1 MADVITRLKIESGEY
16 DSKIKRAVSGLQ
28 NMEQECRR
36 VNGTLAKL
44 EQDQKQYV
52 QSLGQMQTVSNTVR
66 GKIGELSGAFVELR
80 AQYNRL
86 TEEEKRGDYGKAL
99 SKSLDDLKNRI
110 RDSKKELSDI
120 QNELN
125 GGTSKFGDFGKVIDT
140 VGQRLGVSGSL
151 TEMLTS
157 KTAMMYAGIGAGIAV
172 VGEATKAWVSYNAEL
187 AKQDQITKVTTG
199 LEGPDSNRMT
209 DAARAM
215 ADVYKVDFRQA
226 IDAANTLMTQ
236 FGKTGDEAIQLLRDG
251 MQGMVMGDGQKL
263 LNMIKQYAPAFRDAG
278 ISASQLVAIIQ
289 NSEGG
294 IFTDQNMNAIV
305 MGIKNIRLMTKA
317 TSDALAKLGIDGQD
331 MTKKLNDGTMTI
343 FDALKQVAG
352 AITNVNSNSQAAGEV
367 MQQVFGR
374 QGVSAGTN
382 LGKAIETLNTNLQE
396 TKKQTG
402 EVGEA
407 YDDLLRSTEKLNTA
421 IREAFGYNGWEEMA
435 TGIKSKLIT
444 ALADVLTYLNK
455 IRDYDMPDW
464 LKGPGDKPKPYSGT
478 KVDTDYIT
486 RGSSKADREKRYTTV
501 TGNINKK
508 LQNLNAQEAAL
519 GKPYTYTDKN
529 GGLVEQI
536 DTPEEVAQKRRQIQ
550 SSRQILTRRLNNIQ
564 SQHDTLTA
572 EPVKANTI
580 PPKTG
585 GSTGGG
591 RSLSASEQADAK
603 YVQAQKDYE
612 QSLQQAALE
621 VKAGTINSAEAKKK
635 ELQAAETLWKS
646 IGDAREVYDSPKLK
660 EAQAN
665 VEAKIVALG
674 PEVDKAI
681 EAQKE
686 SEKAAR
692 ELESKQKALA
702 DAIGNRSK
710 AVGDNSLKSYY
721 QANDKVVAAGGQTG
735 ALIPV
740 EFTATQDNI
749 AAVISELKEGVASS
763 DIGTE
768 TFNKLTEQLS
778 DATAL
783 GGIISEMVKQ
793 GVNTADFSEVINS
806 MWAQLKEGDIPDE
819 VIEAFHAKV
828 NEKIKE
834 KGGIQFDIN
843 ANTGEVTQRK
853 SQSNKELE
861 DIHKSLSTVS
871 QGLSGLSS
879 IASGLTAM
887 GIKLDGGIG
896 QLFSGL
902 QGMMQVGNGIVSIM
916 QMVNAITSS
925 GEIPS
930 TVANTQALTANTIAM
945 GSLATAIQTNTI
957 ASAIPFAKGGV
968 IPKFF
973 DGGLIGKAAAGM
985 LIPGNSYSG
994 DRLRM
999 PVDGGRGV
1007 IGVNSGELILN
1018 MSSQDNLAAM
1028 IKGAESLVGTIR
1040 DESMALSLSQ
1050 ASNLADALDN
1060 EGGGAVSSTPYV
1072 MGEMIVLGANNHFK
1086 ANGQGEIVTTQFLH
1100 DRGII

>member
-16 DSKIKRAVSGLQ
+16 DSKIKRAVTGLQ

-44 EQDQKQYV
+44 EQDQKQFV

-110 RDSKKELSDI
+110 RDSKKELSEI
-120 QNELN
+120 QSELN
-125 GGTSKFGDFGKVIDT
+125 GSTSKFGDFGKVIDT

-172 VGEATKAWVSYNAEL
+172 VGEATKAWVSYNNEL

-486 RGSSKADREKRYTTV
+486 RGSSKADREKRYNTV

-508 LQNLNAQEAAL
+508 LQKLNAQEAAL
-519 GKPYTYTDKN
+519 GKPYQYTDKN

-585 GSTGGG
+585 GNGGSTGGG
-591 RSLSASEQADAK
+591 RPLSAPEQADAK

-660 EAQAN
+660 EAQSN

-692 ELESKQKALA
+692 ELANAQKKLTDAQNELA
-702 DAIGNRSK
+702 DAQASGDLKKIYAAEKKVETAQVQVDARTGSSTGGDAIAVPITISNLDAVK
-710 AVGDNSLKSYY
+710 QKMTEEMATTPVGDSLL
-721 QANDKVVAAGGQTG
+721 QNMQEA
-735 ALIPV
+735 
-740 EFTATQDNI
+740 F
-749 AAVISELKEGVASS
+749 
-763 DIGTE
+763 
-768 TFNKLTEQLS
+768 S
-778 DATAL
+778 DASAISTILQTAVKN
-783 GGIISEMVKQ
+783 GID
-793 GVNTADFSEVINS
+793 TAQFDTSGIMQKLMNGE
-806 MWAQLKEGDIPDE
+806 DIPDE
-819 VIEAFHAKV
+819 TIQGFVQTLNEKLVEAFGEEGAAKLKIVFDVDDKQIKNLSKTTTEEAQNTQKAWGLAAQSVNNMGNALNAIEDPGAKAAGTVIKAIADIALGFAQASHAADV
-828 NEKIKE
+828 ASSGWGWLAWMAAGTAAMATTISTVHSLTGFAE
-834 KGGIQFDIN
+834 G
-843 ANTGEVTQRK
+843 GEVKGNTFSGDQIPVAVNAGEVILTRA
-853 SQSNKELE
+853 QQGNLAEQLE
-861 DIHKSLSTVS
+861 DRENIS
-871 QGLSGLSS
+871 
-879 IASGLTAM
+879 
-887 GIKLDGGIG
+887 GIG
-896 QLFSGL
+896 G
-902 QGMMQVGNGIVSIM
+902 
-916 QMVNAITSS
+916 
-925 GEIPS
+925 
-930 TVANTQALTANTIAM
+930 
-945 GSLATAIQTNTI
+945 
-957 ASAIPFAKGGV
+957 
-968 IPKFF
+968 
-973 DGGLIGKAAAGM
+973 
-985 LIPGNSYSG
+985 
-994 DRLRM
+994 
-999 PVDGGRGV
+999 
-1007 IGVNSGELILN
+1007 
-1018 MSSQDNLAAM
+1018 
-1028 IKGAESLVGTIR
+1028 
-1040 DESMALSLSQ
+1040 
-1050 ASNLADALDN
+1050 
-1060 EGGGAVSSTPYV
+1060 TPYV
-1072 MGEMIVLGANNHFK
+1072 TGEQIYLGLNNYLK
-1086 ANGQGEIVTTQFLH
+1086 GAGLGQLVTSQ
-1100 DRGII
+1100 

>member
-44 EQDQKQYV
+44 EQDQKQFV

-110 RDSKKELSDI
+110 RDSKKELSEI

-125 GGTSKFGDFGKVIDT
+125 GSTSKFGDFGKVIDT

-172 VGEATKAWVSYNAEL
+172 VGEATKAWVSYNNEL

-251 MQGMVMGDGQKL
+251 MQGMIMGDGPKL
-263 LNMIKQYAPAFRDAG
+263 LSMIKQYAPAFHDAG
-278 ISASQLVAIIQ
+278 VSASQLVAIIQ

-305 MGIKNIRLMTKA
+305 MGIKNIRLMTNQ
-317 TSDALAKLGIDGQD
+317 TSEALAKLGIDGQD

-444 ALADVLTYLNK
+444 ALADVLTLLNK

-486 RGSSKADREKRYTTV
+486 RGSSQADREKRYNTV

-536 DTPEEVAQKRRQIQ
+536 DTPEEIAQKRRQIQ
-550 SSRQILTRRLNNIQ
+550 SSRQILTRRLNTIQ

-572 EPVKANTI
+572 EPVNTI

-585 GSTGGG
+585 GNGGG
-591 RSLSASEQADAK
+591 SGSTSGKDVIEETYPEGSMKDL
-603 YVQAQKDYE
+603 QKDLQDLKKAQDLVTSPDDWQKYQQQIDEVTGKMNTLKGVVKEVPMATGESGMTQKAISTYQSMLQESMKNMEYGSVDFTETFANSLDVNALSSLLTISMKQGIDLTKE
-612 QSLQQAALE
+612 QLAGGTTIQGLWDQILSGENIDDSVWQELVTLFNEKIEETFGEDGAKLKITFDVDDKQIKNLTKTTTEEAQNTQKAWGLAAQSVNNMGNALNAIE
-621 VKAGTINSAEAKKK
+621 DPGAKAAGTVIKAIADIA
-635 ELQAAETLWKS
+635 L
-646 IGDAREVYDSPKLK
+646 GF
-660 EAQAN
+660 AQA
-665 VEAKIVALG
+665 
-674 PEVDKAI
+674 
-681 EAQKE
+681 
-686 SEKAAR
+686 
-692 ELESKQKALA
+692 
-702 DAIGNRSK
+702 SK
-710 AVGDNSLKSYY
+710 AQDVVGSGWGWL
-721 QANDKVVAAGGQTG
+721 AWVAAGTAAMATTISTVHSLTG
-735 ALIPV
+735 FA
-740 EFTATQDNI
+740 
-749 AAVISELKEGVASS
+749 EG
-763 DIGTE
+763 
-768 TFNKLTEQLS
+768 
-778 DATAL
+778 
-783 GGIISEMVKQ
+783 
-793 GVNTADFSEVINS
+793 
-806 MWAQLKEGDIPDE
+806 
-819 VIEAFHAKV
+819 
-828 NEKIKE
+828 
-834 KGGIQFDIN
+834 
-843 ANTGEVTQRK
+843 GEVKGNTFSGDQIPAMLNAGEVVLTRA
-853 SQSNKELE
+853 QAGAVAEMLE
-861 DIHKSLSTVS
+861 DGER
-871 QGLSGLSS
+871 Q
-879 IASGLTAM
+879 
-887 GIKLDGGIG
+887 GGIG
-896 QLFSGL
+896 G
-902 QGMMQVGNGIVSIM
+902 
-916 QMVNAITSS
+916 
-925 GEIPS
+925 
-930 TVANTQALTANTIAM
+930 
-945 GSLATAIQTNTI
+945 
-957 ASAIPFAKGGV
+957 
-968 IPKFF
+968 
-973 DGGLIGKAAAGM
+973 
-985 LIPGNSYSG
+985 
-994 DRLRM
+994 
-999 PVDGGRGV
+999 
-1007 IGVNSGELILN
+1007 
-1018 MSSQDNLAAM
+1018 
-1028 IKGAESLVGTIR
+1028 
-1040 DESMALSLSQ
+1040 
-1050 ASNLADALDN
+1050 
-1060 EGGGAVSSTPYV
+1060 TPYV
-1072 MGEMIVLGANNHFK
+1072 TGEQIFLGLNNYLK
-1086 ANGQGEIVTTQFLH
+1086 GAGLGSLVTSNG
-1100 DRGII
+1100 

>member
-16 DSKIKRAVSGLQ
+16 DSKIKRAVTGLQ

-44 EQDQKQYV
+44 EQDQKQFV

-110 RDSKKELSDI
+110 RDSKKELSEI

-140 VGQRLGVSGSL
+140 VGNRLGVSGSL

-157 KTAMMYAGIGAGIAV
+157 KTAMLTAGVGAGIAI
-172 VGEATKAWVSYNAEL
+172 VGEATKAWMSYNAEL

-199 LEGPDSNRMT
+199 LTGPDSNRMT

-215 ADVYKVDFRQA
+215 ADVYKVDFREA
-226 IDAANTLMTQ
+226 INAANTLMTQ

-289 NSEGG
+289 NSEVG

-435 TGIKSKLIT
+435 NGIKSKLIT
-444 ALADVLTYLNK
+444 ALADVLTLLNK

-486 RGSSKADREKRYTTV
+486 RGSSKADREKRYNTV

-536 DTPEEVAQKRRQIQ
+536 DTPEEIAQKRRQIQ
-550 SSRQILTRRLNNIQ
+550 SSRQILTRRLNTIQ

-572 EPVKANTI
+572 EPIKANTI

-585 GSTGGG
+585 GNGGGTGGNTSGKTTVKDVYVPAEGSIDAQVEKVRELTKQWSAATDQAG
-591 RSLSASEQADAK
+591 RDGYKKQLDEAQGILDQMRGKAKAVTQEMATGISGLTPDMIKWGENDIKQQMQSVEYGTQEYNDLAQRLIDYNSVSNLMQEAVKMGLEVDDSVKEEFVNSLTGPLGENVPKELYDSLVESLNEFKEYAGDNPIELNTTTGNVQEVSDKKKKSDDDALKETQKVVSGLSQVASGLQAMGIILPSEVTKVLSA
-603 YVQAQKDYE
+603 
-612 QSLQQAALE
+612 LQGAM
-621 VKAGTINSAEAKKK
+621 T
-635 ELQAAETLWKS
+635 
-646 IGDAREVYDSPKLK
+646 
-660 EAQAN
+660 
-665 VEAKIVALG
+665 
-674 PEVDKAI
+674 
-681 EAQKE
+681 
-686 SEKAAR
+686 
-692 ELESKQKALA
+692 
-702 DAIGNRSK
+702 
-710 AVGDNSLKSYY
+710 
-721 QANDKVVAAGGQTG
+721 VV
-735 ALIPV
+735 
-740 EFTATQDNI
+740 
-749 AAVISELKEGVASS
+749 
-763 DIGTE
+763 
-768 TFNKLTEQLS
+768 
-778 DATAL
+778 
-783 GGIISEMVKQ
+783 Q
-793 GVNTADFSEVINS
+793 GVNTMISVFGSTS
-806 MWAQLKEGDIPDE
+806 MSANTAAMG
-819 VIEAFHAKV
+819 
-828 NEKIKE
+828 
-834 KGGIQFDIN
+834 
-843 ANTGEVTQRK
+843 ANTGAIIANTAAMAA
-853 SQSNKELE
+853 LE
-861 DIHKSLSTVS
+861 AALYANTA
-871 QGLSGLSS
+871 
-879 IASGLTAM
+879 ASWIPFAE
-887 GIKLDGGIG
+887 GGVVHAAG
-896 QLFSGL
+896 GVVAGTTFSGDQIPAML
-902 QGMMQVGNGIVSIM
+902 NAGEVVLNRAQVGN
-916 QMVNAITSS
+916 
-925 GEIPS
+925 
-930 TVANTQALTANTIAM
+930 
-945 GSLATAIQTNTI
+945 LAEQ
-957 ASAIPFAKGGV
+957 
-968 IPKFF
+968 
-973 DGGLIGKAAAGM
+973 L
-985 LIPGNSYSG
+985 
-994 DRLRM
+994 
-999 PVDGGRGV
+999 
-1007 IGVNSGELILN
+1007 E
-1018 MSSQDNLAAM
+1018 
-1028 IKGAESLVGTIR
+1028 
-1040 DESMALSLSQ
+1040 
-1050 ASNLADALDN
+1050 DN
-1060 EGGGAVSSTPYV
+1060 ERQGGFGGTPYV
-1072 MGEMIVLGANNHFK
+1072 TGEQIYLGLNNYLK
-1086 ANGQGEIVTTQFLH
+1086 GAGLGQIVTSNS
-1100 DRGII
+1100 

>member
-44 EQDQKQYV
+44 EQDQKQFV

-110 RDSKKELSDI
+110 RDSKKEFSEI

-125 GGTSKFGDFGKVIDT
+125 GSTSKFGDFGKVIDT
-140 VGQRLGVSGSL
+140 VASRMGVSGSL

-172 VGEATKAWVSYNAEL
+172 VGEATKAWMSYNAEL

-199 LEGPDSNRMT
+199 LEGPDANRMT

-215 ADVYKVDFRQA
+215 ADVYKVDFREA
-226 IDAANTLMTQ
+226 INAANTLMTQ

-396 TKKQTG
+396 TKRQTG

-444 ALADVLTYLNK
+444 ALADVLTLLNK

-486 RGSSKADREKRYTTV
+486 RGSSKADREKRYNTV

-519 GKPYTYTDKN
+519 GNPYTYTDKN

-585 GSTGGG
+585 GSGGTGGG
-591 RSLSASEQADAK
+591 RSLLTSEQADAK
-603 YVQAQKDYE
+603 YVQAQKNYE

-721 QANDKVVAAGGQTG
+721 QANDKVVAAGGQAG

-793 GVNTADFSEVINS
+793 GVDTADFSDAINS
-806 MWAQLKEGDIPDE
+806 MWAQLKEGDIDDSAIQSFLE
-819 VIEAFHAKV
+819 RV

-834 KGGIQFDIN
+834 QGGIQLDMN
-843 ANTGEVTQRK
+843 ANTGEVSEKKKGDDDTLKETQK
-853 SQSNKELE
+853 V
-861 DIHKSLSTVS
+861 I
-871 QGLSGLSS
+871 SGLSQV
-879 IASGLTAM
+879 ASGLQAM
-887 GIKLDGGIG
+887 GIMLPSEVTKVLSMLQGAMTVVQGVGTIVSVFGSTSMAANSAQLGFNTTSLGINSSAIASLEAAIWASTATSWSPLAEGGI
-896 QLFSGL
+896 
-902 QGMMQVGNGIVSIM
+902 
-916 QMVNAITSS
+916 
-925 GEIPS
+925 IPK
-930 TVANTQALTANTIAM
+930 
-945 GSLATAIQTNTI
+945 
-957 ASAIPFAKGGV
+957 FAEGGV
-968 IPKFF
+968 IQKFAE
-973 DGGLIGKAAAGM
+973 GGLIGKAAGGM

-994 DRLRM
+994 DLLRM

-1018 MSSQDNLAAM
+1018 TVQQNNLAN
-1028 IKGAESLVGTIR
+1028 
-1040 DESMALSLSQ
+1040 AL
-1050 ASNLADALDN
+1050 
-1060 EGGGAVSSTPYV
+1060 EGGGIEGMSLSTV
-1072 MGEMIVLGANNHFK
+1072 ITAEDIKLILNNNGERIGV
-1086 ANGQGEIVTTQFLH
+1086 GEYFQM
-1100 DRGII
+1100 

>member
-44 EQDQKQYV
+44 EQDQKQFV

-86 TEEEKRGDYGKAL
+86 TEEEKKGDYGKAL
-99 SKSLDDLKNRI
+99 SKSLDQLKQRI
-110 RDSKKELSDI
+110 SDSKKELSDI
-120 QNELN
+120 QQELN

-140 VGQRLGVSGSL
+140 VGNRLGVSGSL
-151 TEMLTS
+151 TEMLIS
-157 KTAMMYAGIGAGIAV
+157 KTAMLTAGVGAGIAI
-172 VGEATKAWVSYNAEL
+172 VGEATKAWMSYNAEL

-215 ADVYKVDFRQA
+215 ADVYKVDFREA
-226 IDAANTLMTQ
+226 INAANTLMTQ

-305 MGIKNIRLMTKA
+305 MGIKNIRLMTNQ
-317 TSDALAKLGIDGQD
+317 TSEALAKLGIDGQD

-343 FDALKQVAG
+343 FDALKQVMG
-352 AITNVNSNSQAAGEV
+352 ALQNVGSGSQAAGEV
-367 MQQVFGR
+367 MQTVFGR

-382 LGKAIETLNTNLQE
+382 LAKAIESLNTNLQE
-396 TKKQTG
+396 TKRQTG

-444 ALADVLTYLNK
+444 ALADVLTLLNK

-486 RGSSKADREKRYTTV
+486 RGTSAADREKRYTTV

-536 DTPEEVAQKRRQIQ
+536 DTPEEIAQKRRQIQ
-550 SSRQILTRRLNNIQ
+550 SSRQILTRRLNTIQ

-572 EPVKANTI
+572 EPVRANTT

-585 GSTGGG
+585 GSGSGGTTTKGNTTAKDVYVPAEGSIDAQVEKVRELTKQWSAATDQAGRDGYKKQLDEAQGILDQMRGKVKTVTQEMSTGISGLTPDMIKWG
-591 RSLSASEQADAK
+591 ENDIKQQMQSVEYGTQEYNDLAQRLIDYNSVSNLMQEAVKTGLEVDDSVKEYFVDALTGPLGEKIPQELYDSLVESLNEFKEYTGDNPIELDAK
-603 YVQAQKDYE
+603 TGNVNEKKTEKKEDDTLKETQKVVSGLSQVASGLQAMGIMLPSEVTKVLSMLQGAMTVVQG
-612 QSLQQAALE
+612 
-621 VKAGTINSAEAKKK
+621 VGTIISVFGSTAESANTA
-635 ELQAAETLWKS
+635 
-646 IGDAREVYDSPKLK
+646 
-660 EAQAN
+660 
-665 VEAKIVALG
+665 
-674 PEVDKAI
+674 
-681 EAQKE
+681 
-686 SEKAAR
+686 
-692 ELESKQKALA
+692 
-702 DAIGNRSK
+702 
-710 AVGDNSLKSYY
+710 AVG
-721 QANDKVVAAGGQTG
+721 ANTG
-735 ALIPV
+735 ALIAN
-740 EFTATQDNI
+740 TAAMVALQ
-749 AAVISELKEGVASS
+749 AAM
-763 DIGTE
+763 D
-768 TFNKLTEQLS
+768 
-778 DATAL
+778 
-783 GGIISEMVKQ
+783 
-793 GVNTADFSEVINS
+793 VNTASNFIPFFAEGGVVPKFSE
-806 MWAQLKEGDIPDE
+806 
-819 VIEAFHAKV
+819 
-828 NEKIKE
+828 
-834 KGGIQFDIN
+834 
-843 ANTGEVTQRK
+843 
-853 SQSNKELE
+853 
-861 DIHKSLSTVS
+861 
-871 QGLSGLSS
+871 
-879 IASGLTAM
+879 
-887 GIKLDGGIG
+887 
-896 QLFSGL
+896 
-902 QGMMQVGNGIVSIM
+902 
-916 QMVNAITSS
+916 
-925 GEIPS
+925 
-930 TVANTQALTANTIAM
+930 
-945 GSLATAIQTNTI
+945 
-957 ASAIPFAKGGV
+957 GGV
-968 IPKFF
+968 IPR
-973 DGGLIGKAAAGM
+973 LIGKAADGM

-1018 MSSQDNLAAM
+1018 MSSQDNLAGM
-1028 IKGAESLVGTIR
+1028 FKSAESLVGTIR
-1040 DESMALSLSQ
+1040 DESMALGLSQ
-1050 ASNLADALDN
+1050 VGILADALDN
-1060 EGGGAVSSTPYV
+1060 EGSAVSSTPYV
-1072 MGEMIVLGANNHFK
+1072 TGEQIFLGLNNFTK
-1086 ANGQGEIVTTQFLH
+1086 ANGYGEIVTS
-1100 DRGII
+1100 RR

>member
-1 MADVITRLKIESGEY
+1 MADSLVRLRIDSNEF
-16 DSKIKRAVSGLQ
+16 DSKLKSAS
-28 NMEQECRR
+28 
-36 VNGTLAKL
+36 
-44 EQDQKQYV
+44 
-52 QSLGQMQTVSNTVR
+52 QSLTAYLDKVKKG
-66 GKIGELSGAFVELR
+66 G
-80 AQYNRL
+80 
-86 TEEEKRGDYGKAL
+86 GDFRYLDDGVMECAKAL
-99 SKSLDDLKNRI
+99 GQLSTKTIDARGSISEMTKAFTNLSFQYRQFTDAEKSTPLGQEMKKSLDDLKGRI
-110 RDSKKELSDI
+110 LDSKKALADI
-120 QNELN
+120 QQELN

-140 VGQRLGVSGSL
+140 VGNRLGVSGSL

-172 VGEATKAWVSYNAEL
+172 VGEATKAWMSYNAEL

-215 ADVYKVDFRQA
+215 ADVYKVDFREA
-226 IDAANTLMTQ
+226 INAANTLMTQ

-396 TKKQTG
+396 TKRQTG

-421 IREAFGYNGWEEMA
+421 IREAFGYNGWDEMA
-435 TGIKSKLIT
+435 TGIKSKLVT

-486 RGSSKADREKRYTTV
+486 RGSSQADREKRYTTV

-536 DTPEEVAQKRRQIQ
+536 DTPEEIAQKRRQIQ

-572 EPVKANTI
+572 EPVRANTT

-585 GSTGGG
+585 GTGGG
-591 RSLSASEQADAK
+591 SGTTTKGSTTADDIAK
-603 YVQAQKDYE
+603 
-612 QSLQQAALE
+612 
-621 VKAGTINSAEAKKK
+621 AEANYAATMNMAQRDLMENVITQKKYDETIFK
-635 ELQAAETLWKS
+635 GQQDLANAYNKAYEATGDEKYLKAYQETAAHVTEMQGV
-646 IGDAREVYDSPKLK
+646 IDS
-660 EAQAN
+660 N
-665 VEAKIVALG
+665 
-674 PEVDKAI
+674 I

-692 ELESKQKALA
+692 ELANAQKKLTDAQNELA
-702 DAIGNRSK
+702 DAQASGDLKKIYAAEKKVETAQVQVDARTSTSTGEQK
-710 AVGDNSLKSYY
+710 AVEVPITISNLDALKQHLTEEMATTPVGDSLLQNMQEAFSD
-721 QANDKVVAAGGQTG
+721 ASAISTILQTAVKNG
-735 ALIPV
+735 ID
-740 EFTATQDNI
+740 TATFDT
-749 AAVISELKEGVASS
+749 S
-763 DIGTE
+763 DIMQ
-768 TFNKLTEQLS
+768 KLLNGE
-778 DATAL
+778 
-783 GGIISEMVKQ
+783 
-793 GVNTADFSEVINS
+793 
-806 MWAQLKEGDIPDE
+806 DIPDE
-819 VIEAFHAKV
+819 TIQGYVDQLNALL
-828 NEKIKE
+828 KE
-834 KGGIQFDIN
+834 KFGETEWPEVLIKFNAETKQIENAAKAQLDDAQKTQKAWGLAAQSVNNLGNAMNAIEDPGAKAMGTVIKAIADISLGFAQASAQAGSLGPWAWLAWLAAGTAALGTTISTVHSLTGFSEGGI
-843 ANTGEVTQRK
+843 
-853 SQSNKELE
+853 
-861 DIHKSLSTVS
+861 
-871 QGLSGLSS
+871 
-879 IASGLTAM
+879 
-887 GIKLDGGIG
+887 IK
-896 QLFSGL
+896 
-902 QGMMQVGNGIVSIM
+902 
-916 QMVNAITSS
+916 
-925 GEIPS
+925 
-930 TVANTQALTANTIAM
+930 
-945 GSLATAIQTNTI
+945 
-957 ASAIPFAKGGV
+957 
-968 IPKFF
+968 
-973 DGGLIGKAAAGM
+973 
-985 LIPGNSYSG
+985 GNSYSG
-994 DRLRM
+994 DRIGGM
-999 PVDGGRGV
+999 VDGSQFVGL
-1007 IGVNSGELILN
+1007 NAGELVLN
-1018 MSSQDNLAAM
+1018 KSQQNNLAN
-1028 IKGAESLVGTIR
+1028 
-1040 DESMALSLSQ
+1040 AL
-1050 ASNLADALDN
+1050 
-1060 EGGGAVSSTPYV
+1060 EGGGLESMSLSTAVTAEEIRFILNNY
-1072 MGEMIVLGANNHFK
+1072 GERTGV
-1086 ANGQGEIVTTQFLH
+1086 GEYLIS
-1100 DRGII
+1100 

>member
-1 MADVITRLKIESGEY
+1 MADSLVRLRIDSNEF
-16 DSKIKRAVSGLQ
+16 DSKLKSAS
-28 NMEQECRR
+28 
-36 VNGTLAKL
+36 
-44 EQDQKQYV
+44 
-52 QSLGQMQTVSNTVR
+52 QSLTAYLDKVKKG
-66 GKIGELSGAFVELR
+66 G
-80 AQYNRL
+80 
-86 TEEEKRGDYGKAL
+86 GDFRYLDDGVMECAKAL
-99 SKSLDDLKNRI
+99 GQLSTKTIDARGSISEMTKAFTNLSFQYRQFTDAEKSTPLGQEMKKSLDDLKGRI
-110 RDSKKELSDI
+110 LDSKKALADI
-120 QNELN
+120 QQELN

-140 VGQRLGVSGSL
+140 VGNRLGVSGSL

-172 VGEATKAWVSYNAEL
+172 VGEATKAWMSYNAEL

-215 ADVYKVDFRQA
+215 ADVYKVDFREA
-226 IDAANTLMTQ
+226 INAANTLMTQ

-396 TKKQTG
+396 TKRQTG

-421 IREAFGYNGWEEMA
+421 IREAFGYNGWDEMA
-435 TGIKSKLIT
+435 TGIKSKLVT

-486 RGSSKADREKRYTTV
+486 RGSSQADREKRYTTV

-536 DTPEEVAQKRRQIQ
+536 DTPEEIAQKRRQIQ

-572 EPVKANTI
+572 EPVRANTT

-585 GSTGGG
+585 GTGGG
-591 RSLSASEQADAK
+591 SGTTTKGSTTADDIAK
-603 YVQAQKDYE
+603 
-612 QSLQQAALE
+612 
-621 VKAGTINSAEAKKK
+621 AEANYAATMNMAQRDLMENVITQKKYDETIFK
-635 ELQAAETLWKS
+635 GQQDLANAYNKAYEATGDEKYLKAYQETAAHVTEMQGV
-646 IGDAREVYDSPKLK
+646 IDS
-660 EAQAN
+660 N
-665 VEAKIVALG
+665 
-674 PEVDKAI
+674 I

-692 ELESKQKALA
+692 ELANAQKKLTDAQNELA
-702 DAIGNRSK
+702 DAQASGDLKKIYAAEKKVETAQVQVDARTSTSTGEQK
-710 AVGDNSLKSYY
+710 AVEVPITISNLDALKQHLTEEMATTPVGDSLLQNMQEAFSD
-721 QANDKVVAAGGQTG
+721 ASAISTILQTAVKNG
-735 ALIPV
+735 ID
-740 EFTATQDNI
+740 TATFDTSGIMQ
-749 AAVISELKEGVASS
+749 
-763 DIGTE
+763 
-768 TFNKLTEQLS
+768 KLLNGE
-778 DATAL
+778 
-783 GGIISEMVKQ
+783 
-793 GVNTADFSEVINS
+793 
-806 MWAQLKEGDIPDE
+806 DIPDE
-819 VIEAFHAKV
+819 TIQGYVDQLNALL
-828 NEKIKE
+828 KE
-834 KGGIQFDIN
+834 KFGETEWPEVLIKFNAETKQIENAAKAQLDDAQKTQKAWGLAAQSVNNLGNALNAIEDPGAKAMGTVIKAIADISLGFAQASAQAGSLGPWAWLAWLAAGTAALGTTISTVHSLTGFSEGGI
-843 ANTGEVTQRK
+843 
-853 SQSNKELE
+853 
-861 DIHKSLSTVS
+861 
-871 QGLSGLSS
+871 
-879 IASGLTAM
+879 
-887 GIKLDGGIG
+887 IK
-896 QLFSGL
+896 
-902 QGMMQVGNGIVSIM
+902 
-916 QMVNAITSS
+916 
-925 GEIPS
+925 
-930 TVANTQALTANTIAM
+930 
-945 GSLATAIQTNTI
+945 
-957 ASAIPFAKGGV
+957 
-968 IPKFF
+968 
-973 DGGLIGKAAAGM
+973 
-985 LIPGNSYSG
+985 GNSYSG
-994 DRLRM
+994 DRIGGM
-999 PVDGGRGV
+999 VDGSQFVGL
-1007 IGVNSGELILN
+1007 NAGELVLN
-1018 MSSQDNLAAM
+1018 KSQQNNLAN
-1028 IKGAESLVGTIR
+1028 
-1040 DESMALSLSQ
+1040 AL
-1050 ASNLADALDN
+1050 
-1060 EGGGAVSSTPYV
+1060 EGGGLESMSLSTAVTAEEIRFILNNY
-1072 MGEMIVLGANNHFK
+1072 GERTGV
-1086 ANGQGEIVTTQFLH
+1086 GEYLIS
-1100 DRGII
+1100 